1 MYAPQTMVRFAD
13 IVTSKIKPGV
23 PDEITPVRPRE
34 DTYRLADLQVLEQLA
49 ETTPA
54 PKSPDIGPTF
64 EVVGLYEELLESAQ
78 DIRARVMHNRQID
91 PFPILSVIHSI
102 TSAGLTDELYEFA
115 MSSSSDNEELPGPVM
130 EVTFASMKVGEGMGY
145 DGKRL
150 IKLGLTA
157 FLENVG
163 MYKIPESV
171 LTKKGRLDEKEISII
186 KSHPII
192 SYRILAG
199 TGEKYQW
206 LAKLALQT
214 HERSDGSGYPKGL
227 KEEEISEVASIIGLT
242 ETYIAMIKR
251 TPYRDPYSQTDA
263 VKFVIEDAKRQF
275 PTKVLKAFFNEIS
288 LYPVNTY
295 VKLNSGA
302 IGRVRSTNKRRP
314 LRPRITLLYDSEEKK
329 IPSPRIIDLSEDPL
343 FYIVENID
351 EKNLP

>member
-1 MYAPQTMVRFAD
+1 V
-13 IVTSKIKPGV
+13 
-23 PDEITPVRPRE
+23 
-34 DTYRLADLQVLEQLA
+34 
-49 ETTPA
+49 
-54 PKSPDIGPTF
+54 
-64 EVVGLYEELLESAQ
+64 
-78 DIRARVMHNRQID
+78 
-91 PFPILSVIHSI
+91 
-102 TSAGLTDELYEFA
+102 
-115 MSSSSDNEELPGPVM
+115 
-130 EVTFASMKVGEGMGY
+130 GY

-171 LTKKGRLDEKEISII
+171 LTKKGKLEEKEISVI

-199 TGEKYQW
+199 AGEKYQW

-227 KEEEISEVASIIGLT
+227 KGEEISEVASIIGLT

-251 TPYRDPYSQTDA
+251 TPYRDPYSKTDA

-275 PTKVLKAFFNEIS
+275 PIKVLKAFFNEIS

-295 VKLNSGA
+295 VRLNSGA
-302 IGRVRSTNKRRP
+302 IGRVRATNKRRP

-329 IPSPRIIDLSEDPL
+329 LPSPRIIDLSEDPL

-351 EKNLP
+351 EKDLP